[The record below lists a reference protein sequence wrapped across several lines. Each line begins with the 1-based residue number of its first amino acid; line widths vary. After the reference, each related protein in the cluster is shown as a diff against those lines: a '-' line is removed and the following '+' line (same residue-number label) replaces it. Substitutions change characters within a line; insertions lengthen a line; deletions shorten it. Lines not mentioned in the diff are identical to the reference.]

1 MLFNQYFIKT
11 KEDLEN
17 VTNMMQNAFDKKLS
31 VSAIIQLTK
40 EEEEK
45 HIIDKLSNILTGM
58 EEYHSK
64 KCSEFEKKHII
75 NYVNKI
81 NGSRVKSE
89 HMKMLFKK
97 FNLNY

>member
-1 MLFNQYFIKT
+1 MLVTQYIVKT

-17 VTNMMQNAFDKKLS
+17 VISIMQNAFDKKLS
-31 VSAIIQLTK
+31 VSAIVQLTK
-40 EEEEK
+40 EEEDN
-45 HIIDKLSNILTGM
+45 HIVDRLSSILTGM

-75 NYVNKI
+75 NYINKA
-81 NGSRVKSE
+81 NGSYVKSE

-97 FNLNY
+97 FDLKY